1 MATKTQKSDERGKP
15 AKDAAVHLVFGEEE
29 YLVSTSAKDL
39 VHKLCPPAEQ
49 AFGLEIIEARV
60 DNSAEAVSVI
70 QRAVEAL
77 QTIGFMGGRKV
88 VWLKDANFLG
98 GSPTSET
105 VDVKTR
111 LEDLTAMI
119 KKGLPP
125 GQILVISALK
135 VDGRS
140 AFFKACQAGGAV
152 TKFEVPAKSYQ
163 VEQQARDRAMQAMR
177 EHGLA
182 VREGVLEELLG
193 RTGTDTRQ
201 IVQEI
206 EKLAVYMGK
215 RREVTVDDIREII
228 SHAREALAWDLADA
242 VGNRDLPAA
251 LKVLRQL
258 MFQGENVVA
267 VIAGLEHRIKDLM
280 LYRECMDRRW
290 LNLEGSPPWQKAA
303 WRSGADVDAALGGLA
318 KDPRQANPYR
328 AGILGA
334 QARKFTRE
342 QLSAAQKLVLDTHE
356 QLFVSAVPKELMLE
370 LLVLKLLGPVRKAGN
385 PQAGATR

>member
-1 MATKTQKSDERGKP
+1 MGAKTQKSGETGGA

-29 YLVSTSAKDL
+29 YLVSTAAKEL

-49 AFGLEIIEARV
+49 AFGLELIEARV

-70 QRAVEAL
+70 RRAIEAL
-77 QTIGFMGGRKV
+77 QTIGFMGGRKT

-98 GSPTSET
+98 GTPTSET
-105 VDVKTR
+105 ADVKTQ

-125 GQILVISALK
+125 GQTLVISALK

-140 AFFKACQAGGAV
+140 AFFKACQGGGAV
-152 TKFEVPAKSYQ
+152 TKFEVPAQGYK
-163 VEQQARDRAMQAMR
+163 VEQQARDRAMQALR

-201 IVQEI
+201 IVQEVG
-206 EKLAVYMGK
+206 KLAVYMGK
-215 RREVTVDDIREII
+215 RREVTVADIRDIV

-242 VGNRDLPAA
+242 VGNRDLEAA

-258 MFQGENVVA
+258 AFQGENVVA
-267 VIAGLEHRIKDLM
+267 IIAGLENRIKDLL
-280 LYRECMDRRW
+280 LYRECMERRW
-290 LNLEGSPPWQKAA
+290 LTLDGTPPWMKAS
-303 WRSGADVDAALGGLA
+303 WRSGPEVDEALGGLA
-318 KDPRQANPYR
+318 KDPRQANPWR

-334 QARKFTRE
+334 QAKKFTRAE
-342 QLSAAQKLVLDTHE
+342 LLAAQRLVLDTHE
-356 QLFVSAVPKELMLE
+356 KLFTSAVPKELLLE
-370 LLVLKLLGPVRKAGN
+370 ILVLKLLGAVRKAGT
-385 PQAGATR
+385 AHART